1 VRVLIADDDAHV
13 RAAIRLLLEQEAGV
27 SSVSE
32 CASVDHL
39 VDDVAC
45 FRPDAVL
52 VDWELPGLHPAQ
64 QHLTRVH
71 QIAPGTAVVALS
83 CCPELRPQA
92 LRAGAASFVCKSDAP
107 DKLVAIVREL
117 ASNAAG
123 SYTNT
128 STSSTLHNAGSA
140 D

>member
-1 VRVLIADDDAHV
+1 VRILIADDDAHV

-32 CASVDHL
+32 CPNVDLL
-39 VDDVAC
+39 VDQAAGFHPDV
-45 FRPDAVL
+45 VL
-52 VDWELPGLHPAQ
+52 IDWELPGLQPAQ
-64 QHLTRVH
+64 SHMARLKAS
-71 QIAPGTAVVALS
+71 APQTAVVALS

-107 DKLVAIVREL
+107 DKLVAVLRNLGTGNHVILRC
-117 ASNAAG
+117 AG
-123 SYTNT
+123 RP
-128 STSSTLHNAGSA
+128 